1 MKTLLIRLAKLLLK
15 AAMDAALRKALP
27 KIYERLDADMPQL
40 LAMKPVPT
48 VVESVVGQ
56 AISASTGKR
65 ASESQIE
72 AVLGLYDPLQ
82 AALRNLRK

>member
-1 MKTLLIRLAKLLLK
+1 MKPLLIRFAKLLLK

-40 LAMKPVPT
+40 LAMQPVPT

-56 AISASTGKR
+56 AISASTGHR
-65 ASESQIE
+65 ATETQIE
-72 AVLGLYDPLQ
+72 AVLGLYDPVR
-82 AALRNLRK
+82 AAIRNLKR